1 MIMASK
7 PLSKMFWPDM
17 TMGDDFLRVSSGI
30 PGLDEMIEGG
40 FPFPSTILLAG
51 NTGCGKTTFCLQFL
65 FEGAAKGEKG
75 LYITTLS
82 EPTNWMLRF
91 TSRFGFVNREHIG
104 SMITYYDLGQYI
116 KSKYPPEDRFDTLKR
131 VIEEQ
136 IIELMP
142 QRIVI
147 DPLSSFGG
155 ILKDSYREFV
165 FDLSQSL
172 KSWQAVSIL
181 TGEASPE
188 QPYPLEPAYT
198 SDGIVLL
205 YNLEHMEGR
214 RRYLEVLK
222 MRGTDHVTGKHIMD
236 ISGDGISVQVGFK

>member
-1 MIMASK
+1 M
-7 PLSKMFWPDM
+7 D
-17 TMGDDFLRVSSGI
+17 DDFLRISTGI
-30 PGLDEMIEGG
+30 GGLDQMIEGG
-40 FPFPSTILLAG
+40 LPFPSTVLLAG

-65 FEGAAKGEKG
+65 FEGAAKGERG

-91 TSRFGFVNREHIG
+91 TSRFKFVKKEYIG
-104 SMITYYDLGQYI
+104 TRITYYDLGPFI
-116 KSKYPPEDRFDTLKR
+116 KSKYPPEDRFETLKR
-131 VIEEQ
+131 VIEEK

-147 DPLSSFGG
+147 DPISSFGG
-155 ILKDSYREFV
+155 LLKDSYREFV

-172 KSWQAVSIL
+172 KNWQAVTL
-181 TGEASPE
+181 MTGEATPE

-198 SDGIVLL
+198 SDGIIIL
-205 YNLEHMEGR
+205 YNLEHQDGR

-222 MRGTDHVTGKHIMD
+222 MRGTDHVTGKHIVD
-236 ISGDGISVQVGFK
+236 ISENGMSVQVGFK